1 MQKKELQLRVYLPNH
16 FFMLVA
22 LEHLLLI
29 LLDIQL
35 KFDGLHLSSWETSV
49 VIWTGAVMAYVLLS
63 PNPSLM
69 PSRVTWESAT
79 ARVSAEHY

>member
-1 MQKKELQLRVYLPNH
+1 MLKQELQLRVYLRNH
-16 FFMLVA
+16 FFILVA

-69 PSRVTWESAT
+69 PSRVTW
-79 ARVSAEHY
+79 

>member
-1 MQKKELQLRVYLPNH
+1 
-16 FFMLVA
+16 MLVA

-29 LLDIQL
+29 FLDIQL
-35 KFDGLHLSSWETSV
+35 KFDGIHLSSWETSV

-63 PNPSLM
+63 PNQSLM
-69 PSRVTWESAT
+69 PNRVTWDSAT

>member
-16 FFMLVA
+16 FFILVA

-29 LLDIQL
+29 LLDIQF
-35 KFDGLHLSSWETSV
+35 KFDGLHLNSWETSV

-63 PNPSLM
+63 PNESLM
-69 PSRVTWESAT
+69 PRRVTWHSAT
-79 ARVSAEHY
+79 ARVGAENY